1 MLFNSIA
8 FALFIPIVFL
18 LYWFVVNKSLKW
30 QNALLFVSS
39 YFFYACWDWRFVFL
53 LLFSTLLDF
62 VTGLKMEQTPGKK
75 KLWFWMSII
84 INLGF
89 LAVLKYYNFF
99 ISSFTGLLALN
110 GININTTTLDIILP
124 VGISFYTF
132 HGLSYIID
140 IYNNRITAQKSFI
153 DYAVFVSFFPLLVAG
168 PIERA
173 THLLPQVK
181 KERIFSY
188 NMVVGGMRL
197 ILWGLFKK
205 IMIADRLAVF
215 VDKVYGDI
223 PGSEGLPIV
232 IATIFFAFQLYLDFS
247 AYSDIAL
254 GLGKLLGFD
263 LLVNFKRPYLSFS
276 FGNFW
281 KRWHIS
287 LSSWFQDYLYIPLGG
302 SKNGKSKTIRNLLIV
317 FAVSGLWHGASWNF
331 VIWGILNAMFMI
343 LFDPILDKIQSK
355 GITARVFKGIFITLC
370 WTVSLVFFRAETFTD
385 ALSLFSNAGLGNID
399 NILNFGLNA
408 AELKLALKLILFLFL
423 IEITIERSA
432 DFIPKLWGKVPSVLR
447 WMFYFA
453 VILFLVFYGQ
463 YGNGNEHS
471 FIYFQF

>member
-1 MLFNSIA
+1 M
-8 FALFIPIVFL
+8 
-18 LYWFVVNKSLKW
+18 
-30 QNALLFVSS
+30 
-39 YFFYACWDWRFVFL
+39 
-53 LLFSTLLDF
+53 
-62 VTGLKMEQTPGKK
+62 
-75 KLWFWMSII
+75 
-84 INLGF
+84 
-89 LAVLKYYNFF
+89 
-99 ISSFTGLLALN
+99 
-110 GININTTTLDIILP
+110 
-124 VGISFYTF
+124 
-132 HGLSYIID
+132 
-140 IYNNRITAQKSFI
+140 
-153 DYAVFVSFFPLLVAG
+153 LVAG

-408 AELKLALKLILFLFL
+408 AELKLALKLIFFLFL

-432 DFIPKLWGKVPSVLR
+432 DFIPKLWVKVPSVLR